1 MEEFTMLAK
10 RSAALAGIALLA
22 VTSFLG
28 GCASLDAAAVAE
40 THRLEEGEFYRD
52 SGPAARPAEAKA
64 VLLPAALDP
73 ELAGVLGYDRRD
85 GEFAPL
91 LAAVDADLAA
101 RACCRFLPGP
111 GLPAGAPH
119 VYVGSAMGEFAPPE
133 GEQQVFPK
141 DQFPPM
147 VLHLRR
153 PSQAWRAAMAD
164 LLAREGASHAVVV
177 SLGVSQYPK
186 GRRGVFGKQVLLG
199 TGHEEPIRFLTAED
213 KLLEVL
219 QLTGVLV
226 DAEGRVV
233 RAGAEG
239 ILARDTPFAAQV
251 FDVTKVLD
259 GRTLEQVLTVER
271 RADLPGNPLKWQV
284 ALGNLLAGLGA
295 DPAGRRV
302 P

>member
-1 MEEFTMLAK
+1 MGERQFGPLA
-10 RSAALAGIALLA
+10 A
-22 VTSFLG
+22 VVAVATSLCLG
-28 GCASLDAAAVAE
+28 GCAALDAAAVAE
-40 THRLEEGEFYRD
+40 THRLAEGDFYVD
-52 SGPAARPAEAKA
+52 VGSGGRAIAGRAL
-64 VLLPAALDP
+64 LLPASLDP
-73 ELAGVLGYDRRD
+73 ELADVLGYGRREA
-85 GEFAPL
+85 EFAPL
-91 LAAVDADLAA
+91 LAAVNSDLEG
-101 RACCRFLPGP
+101 RACCTFLADPA
-111 GLPAGAPH
+111 LPPGAPH
-119 VYVGSAMGEFAPPE
+119 VYLGSAVGEFAPPE
-133 GEQQVFPK
+133 GEQQVLPQ
-141 DQFPPM
+141 DVFPPM

-153 PSQAWRAAMAD
+153 PSAAWQQAMSELMA
-164 LLAREGASHAVVV
+164 RKGANHAVVV

-186 GRRGVFGKQVLLG
+186 GREGVFGKKVVLG

-226 DAEGRVV
+226 DAQGRVV

-251 FDVTKVLD
+251 FDITKVLD
-259 GRTLEQVLTVER
+259 DRTLEQVLTVER
-271 RADLPGNPLKWQV
+271 RADLPGNPLKWEV

>member
-1 MEEFTMLAK
+1 MGDRQFGLWAGV
-10 RSAALAGIALLA
+10 AAVAASLC
-22 VTSFLG
+22 LG
-28 GCASLDAAAVAE
+28 GCAALDAAAVAE
-40 THRLEEGEFYRD
+40 THRLEEGRFYVD
-52 SGPAARPAEAKA
+52 VGSGGRAIAARPL
-64 VLLPAALDP
+64 LLPAVLDP
-73 ELAGVLGYDRRD
+73 ELAPVLGYGRREA
-85 GEFAPL
+85 EFAPL
-91 LAAVDADLAA
+91 LAAVDSDL
-101 RACCRFLPGP
+101 RGRHCCTFVTDPALPP
-111 GLPAGAPH
+111 GAPR
-119 VYVGSAMGEFAPPE
+119 VYLGSAVGEFAPPE
-133 GEQQVFPK
+133 GEQQVFPQ

-153 PSQAWRAAMAD
+153 PSAAWQQAMAE
-164 LLAREGASHAVVV
+164 LLARQGASHAVVV

-186 GRRGVFGKQVLLG
+186 GRKGVFGKKVVLG

-226 DAEGRVV
+226 DAQGRVV

-251 FDVTKVLD
+251 FDATKVLD
-259 GRTLEQVLTVER
+259 ARTLEQVLTVER
-271 RADLPGNPLKWQV
+271 RADLPGNPLKWEV

-295 DPAGRRV
+295 EPAGRRV